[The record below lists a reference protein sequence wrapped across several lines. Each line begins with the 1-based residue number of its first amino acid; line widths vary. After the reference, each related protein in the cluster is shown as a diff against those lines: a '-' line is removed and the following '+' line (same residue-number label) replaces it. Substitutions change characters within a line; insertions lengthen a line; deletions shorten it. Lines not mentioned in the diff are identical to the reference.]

1 MATSSIFHQVVL
13 DTPEKADAFIKALEE
28 SEKDAK
34 QFHNGNSV
42 TRTKLTNDPE
52 EIKKI
57 IDKMKAKNP
66 DQTGK
71 N

>member
-13 DTPEKADAFIKALEE
+13 DTPEKVDVFIKALEE

-34 QFHNGNSV
+34 QSHERKSV
-42 TRTKLTNDPE
+42 SKVKLTNDPE

-57 IDKMKAKNP
+57 VDKMKTKNP

>member
-13 DTPEKADAFIKALEE
+13 DTPKKAEAFIKALEE

-34 QFHNGNSV
+34 QSRKRKSV
-42 TRTKLTNDPE
+42 SKVKLTNDPD

-66 DQTGK
+66 DHTDE